1 MREPVALQQLVDNA
15 NEILDDVF
23 AALEAGQ
30 VRSDTAISPLAWDIG
45 SRRAQTGVHPKESLD
60 AASIFFK
67 VALPALSA
75 ALQSRPDYAR
85 LFNIAALT
93 LEQAI
98 SSRIRAAS
106 ASYTSFLLNRV
117 HSVQTEER
125 RRIAR
130 DLHDRI
136 GHGVSVAHQQLE
148 LYQRNRISEP
158 VRASDNVKLAEQA
171 IQETMRNLRQV
182 TSELHPHDS
191 LKSLEKALLGYLET
205 VDTRGVN
212 VRLQINGD
220 EEWALP
226 DVRDESFLIIREAV
240 RNALAHARASQ
251 ILIRI
256 DIAPDELRGIV
267 QDDGRGIPKV
277 RPASSGMGLQSM
289 RERAE
294 LLGGS
299 VVVSSEPGKGTSVE
313 LCMPRSDAP

>member
-1 MREPVALQQLVDNA
+1 MVDNA

-30 VRSDTAISPLAWDIG
+30 IPTDTTISPLAWDIG
-45 SRRAQTGVHPKESLD
+45 TDRAEAGVHPKESLD
-60 AASIFFK
+60 AASVFFK
-67 VALPALSA
+67 VALPALSI
-75 ALQSRPDYAR
+75 ALENRPDYPR
-85 LFNIAALT
+85 LFTIAALT

-117 HSVQTEER
+117 HTVQTEER

-136 GHGVSVAHQQLE
+136 GYGVSVAHQQLE
-148 LYQRNRISEP
+148 LYQRNRVAEP

-171 IQETMRNLRQV
+171 IQEAMRKLRQV

-205 VDTRGVN
+205 VDTHDVD

-226 DVRDESFLIIREAV
+226 DVRDESFLIVREAV
-240 RNALAHARASQ
+240 RNALAHARASM

-256 DIAPDELRGIV
+256 DIAPHELRGIV
-267 QDDGRGIPKV
+267 QDNGRGIPRE

-299 VVVSSEPGKGTSVE
+299 VVVSSEAGRGTSVE
-313 LCMPRSDAP
+313 LCMPRSDAQ